1 MDGAMENLYRKI
13 AAIGRR
19 FRAERVVLFGSRA
32 RGDNRSRSD
41 IDIAVFG
48 VSPDDLPAFREQL
61 DELPTLLEFDLVFV
75 TEQTNPKLVA
85 NIERDGVILMDK
97 MQEKYEKLV
106 QAVHR
111 LDEAIVD
118 YDQMGLDSI
127 RDGVIQRFEFCVE
140 LAWKTLREYLLDQGY
155 TEINS
160 PKSVMKQAFADG
172 ILDHEEGWLHLLDAR
187 NETSHIYD
195 EATATTV
202 FGDIRT
208 VYDPKT
214 RDKINPSLIYVR
226 FGSARSPSGEWVL
239 FLLGVR

>member
-61 DELPTLLEFDLVFV
+61 DAWPPRLDLDLLLAP
-75 TEQTNPKLVA
+75 QHTNPQA
-85 NIERDGVILMDK
+85 AATIERDGVHIIDK

-208 VYDPKT
+208 VYDPLLK
-214 RDKINPSLIYVR
+214 NLIQK
-226 FGSARSPSGEWVL
+226 
-239 FLLGVR
+239 LGTK

>member
-127 RDGVIQRFEFCVE
+127 RDGVIQRFEFCV
-140 LAWKTLREYLLDQGY
+140 DQGY

-208 VYDPKT
+208 VYDPLLK
-214 RDKINPSLIYVR
+214 NLIQK
-226 FGSARSPSGEWVL
+226 
-239 FLLGVR
+239 LGTK